1 MIQVLEEASISALYE
16 SIFIRQR
23 IPQERFKLRLK
34 IIRIISLH
42 WKTIEASNKS
52 ATKYHHILV
61 ILVGFEVHV
70 GLVLKAARMKR
81 YLTYFYVNGSL
92 VRWQIITILF
102 HLKVP
107 ILVENSMLLKK
118 TSLILHPVVIGTV

>member
-1 MIQVLEEASISALYE
+1 M
-16 SIFIRQR
+16 
-23 IPQERFKLRLK
+23 K
-34 IIRIISLH
+34 
-42 WKTIEASNKS
+42 ASNKS
-52 ATKYHHILV
+52 TKYHHILV
-61 ILVGFEVHV
+61 ILVGFAVHV

-92 VRWQIITILF
+92 VRSHWQITTILF